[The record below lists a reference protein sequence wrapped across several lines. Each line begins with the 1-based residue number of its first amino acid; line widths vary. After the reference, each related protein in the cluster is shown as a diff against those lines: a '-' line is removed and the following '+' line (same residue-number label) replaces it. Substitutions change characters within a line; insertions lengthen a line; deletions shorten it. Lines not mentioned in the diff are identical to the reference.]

1 MKSAS
6 ILRKGVIV
14 TLLVLMLLIFPGL
27 MSSLWPWKVTPLL
40 AQMYAGPLL
49 SYGGGSVVLSV
60 VTARALRRGE

>member
-1 MKSAS
+1 M
-6 ILRKGVIV
+6 IV
-14 TLLVLMLLIFPGL
+14 TLLVLMLFIFPGL
-27 MSSLWPWKVTPLL
+27 MSSLWPWKVTPLP